1 MAFYNNNFT
10 LNNNH
15 PLIPNANQYFF
26 DRKYVSIHSE
36 DRDVL
41 KFPNSAEF
49 EIQLPE
55 DLLNVASVRLSTWS
69 FPSNYDVFSIKNTN
83 VVMFFKFLKLY
94 NPGEIPIGDPLL
106 EAIFAGLYNNQNN
119 IYRVV
124 IETGFYNPL
133 QMATELTHKINETVT
148 NYLIQYFTDTPA
160 YNYALALFNGYDRF
174 KVVYNQVGQ
183 KLWFA
188 NNADQFEIDN
198 TFLLVANS
206 IDPELSC
213 GKRALTTYENWGLP
227 FNLGFT
233 RNNAISVKAEPQP
246 GILQDLRVNVN
257 IARNPS
263 GTGYVPRFYYGDV
276 SIGDDGYWILPTLPG
291 ASVYYI
297 ECPQKINFMGP
308 AYLYMEI
315 SGLNCMDET
324 EPFNVS
330 DFTLHTNQTNGI
342 ANSAFAKIS
351 IPVTPINQYFDREMM
366 PYKWFNP
373 PAERMRRLKIKFR
386 YHNGQ
391 LVNFSSFDYSFT
403 LEFSLLQPQS
413 DRSYSIKSAQNLLQ
427 GQSSTRDP
435 PPRLQR

>member
-1 MAFYNNNFT
+1 MNNYS

-26 DRKYVSIHSE
+26 DKKYVSIHSE

-41 KFPNSAEF
+41 KYPNSAEF

-55 DLLNVASVRLSTWS
+55 DLLNIVSVRLSTWS
-69 FPSNYDVFSIKNTN
+69 FPSNYNVFSVKNTN
-83 VVMFFKFLKLY
+83 VVMFFKFIRLY

-106 EAIFAGLYNNQNN
+106 EAIFAGLYNNQSNV
-119 IYRVV
+119 YRVI

-133 QMATELTHKINETVT
+133 QMATELTNKLNEAVT
-148 NYLIQYFTDTPA
+148 NYLIDYFTNTPE
-160 YNYALALFNGYDRF
+160 YNYALGLFEGYDRF

-188 NNADQFEIDN
+188 NNADQFEFDN
-198 TFLLVANS
+198 QYLLLASS
-206 IDPELSC
+206 IDPELKC
-213 GKRALTTYENWGLP
+213 GKRALTTFENWGLP

-233 RNNAISVKAEPQP
+233 RDNAVSSLAEPVSTP
-246 GILQDLRVNVN
+246 LGELITDVN
-257 IARNPS
+257 IARNPY
-263 GTGYVPRFYYGDV
+263 GNGYVPRFYYGDV
-276 SIGDDGYWILPTLPG
+276 NIGDDGYWILPTLPE
-291 ASVYYI
+291 ASVYYLQ
-297 ECPQKINFMGP
+297 CPQKINFMGP

-315 SGLNCMDET
+315 AGLNCMDET

-330 DFTLHTNQTNGI
+330 EFTLHTNQTNGI

-366 PYKWFNP
+366 PFKWFNP
-373 PAERMRRLKIKFR
+373 PAERLRRLKIKFR

-391 LVNFSSFDYSFT
+391 LVDFSSFDYSFT
-403 LEFSLLQPQS
+403 LEFSLLIPQS
-413 DRSYSIKSAQNLLQ
+413 DRSYSIKGSGNLLQ
-427 GQSSTRDP
+427 TQAMIRDP
-435 PPRLQR
+435 PPRQER